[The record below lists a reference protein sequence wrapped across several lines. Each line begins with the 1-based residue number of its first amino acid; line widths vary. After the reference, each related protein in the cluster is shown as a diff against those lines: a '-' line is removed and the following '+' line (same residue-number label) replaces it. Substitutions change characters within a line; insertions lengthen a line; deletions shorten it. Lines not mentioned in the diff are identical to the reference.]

1 MAQLVT
7 RLPTSLVE
15 KVDELVADG
24 LVANRSEAVRLGLEQ
39 LVDQHRRQRIGA
51 QLADAY
57 RAHPQSDAELAGLEA
72 STRAL
77 IEEEPW

>member
-7 RLPTSLVE
+7 RIQAQLVE
-15 KVDELVADG
+15 QVDELVADG
-24 LVANRSEAVRLGLEQ
+24 LVANRSAAVRLGLEQ
-39 LVDQHRRQRIGA
+39 LVDRHRRLRVAGQI
-51 QLADAY
+51 ADAY
-57 RAHPQSDAELAGLEA
+57 RKAPQDGAELAGIDA

>member
-7 RLPTSLVE
+7 RLQPQLVE
-15 KVDELVADG
+15 QVDELVADG

-39 LVDQHRRQRIGA
+39 LVDRHRRRRIGA
-51 QLADAY
+51 QIADAY
-57 RAHPQSDAELAGLEA
+57 RKAPQGRAELAGLDA

-77 IEEEPW
+77 IEQETW